1 MPFDINTNANTRYFA
16 LEFILRL
23 KEKGTPIETPLKSI
37 IVTKIIEACTEF
49 GEPWANSK
57 AKEGFFNSLVDKVI
71 EKDWDASDLEA
82 ATTELGLESVA
93 ASHPLTTDSEANAAL
108 EDIVD
113 KLSFSHPGHGESKS
127 SVEDGHFSIPPGGET
142 DVEDITFDLGAMLPF
157 LSSFVVDH
165 HEELLGFLRL
175 GLFKGFHRESVMDAA
190 FKSLS
195 FQAIFVIA
203 TLTALRGPVKVA
215 TDKDIGQ
222 IPVTT
227 NTGSRKTINALYNEK
242 VLSQE
247 KSRAK
252 ELGRRSL
259 TAGRICSA
267 FADLAAYGMLLLS
280 QNGLITKRVE
290 DNALPAW
297 MQFTQAASLPMSR
310 DWRMAHID
318 FCKKFS
324 AIIKGTFS
332 ATIYAQQSSNCFLPD
347 GRVKSVLVE
356 YSHGK
361 ILDDISENAPYEAD
375 KDTGSSESKSA
386 T

>member
-1 MPFDINTNANTRYFA
+1 MPFNIDTNANTRYFA

-23 KEKGTPIETPLKSI
+23 KERGTPIETPLRSV
-37 IVTKIIEACTEF
+37 IVAKTIEACTEF
-49 GEPWANSK
+49 GESWTNSK
-57 AKEGFFNSLVDKVI
+57 NKESSFNFLVDKVI
-71 EKDWDASDLEA
+71 EKDWDISDLETA
-82 ATTELGLESVA
+82 ITELGLESTA
-93 ASHPLTTDSEANAAL
+93 AGHPLVTDSDAITAL
-108 EDIVD
+108 DDIVD
-113 KLSFSHPGHGESKS
+113 KLSFSPPGHGESKS
-127 SVEDGHFSIPPGGET
+127 TIEEGHLSIPPGGET
-142 DVEDITFDLGAMLPF
+142 DTEDITFNLGAMLPF

-165 HEELLGFLRL
+165 HEELMGFLRL

-242 VLSQE
+242 VLNQE

-290 DNALPAW
+290 DNILPSW

-324 AIIKGTFS
+324 TIIKGTFS

-347 GRVKSVLVE
+347 GRVKSELVAC
-356 YSHGK
+356 SHGK
-361 ILDDISENAPYEAD
+361 ILNDITENAPYEAERE
-375 KDTGSSESKSA
+375 TGTSESKSA